1 MISFQ
6 REPTVIV
13 AGWELTAVARI
24 SVMKHARSGMWLFAG
39 DKRPIAVICRS
50 EDSEHIFDTNG
61 RQIDA
66 VELEGLMTEHGR

>member
-6 REPTVIV
+6 REPTVTV

-24 SVMKHARSGMWLFAG
+24 SVMKHVNNGMWLFAG

-50 EDSEHIFDTNG
+50 ENGEHIFDTNG

-66 VELEGLMTEHGR
+66 VELEELMTEQGN